1 MVSNSLRS
9 INCSRCGN
17 SSVRTPCGLSRVLE
31 PFHKIVQIGNLRQ
44 NVVADDQI
52 REVALLASSGPSFVP
67 KKRARVGTPFSTATL
82 ATFAAGS
89 MPSTGT

>member
-1 MVSNSLRS
+1 M
-9 INCSRCGN
+9 
-17 SSVRTPCGLSRVLE
+17 GLE
-31 PFHKIVQIGNLRQ
+31 QNPQPFHKIVQIGNLRQ

-52 REVALLASSGPSFVP
+52 REAAFACEIHGQALVP

-89 MPSTGT
+89 MPSTGTW